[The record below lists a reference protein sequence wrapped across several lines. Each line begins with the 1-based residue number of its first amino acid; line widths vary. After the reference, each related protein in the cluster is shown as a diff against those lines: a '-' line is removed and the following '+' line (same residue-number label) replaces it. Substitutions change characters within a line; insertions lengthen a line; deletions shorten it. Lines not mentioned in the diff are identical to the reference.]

1 MVKRVF
7 NMQNGA
13 HSAAAYTAFENAA
26 YGSCVANANSLKV
39 SAASGMTV
47 HVAPGDGII
56 GTPNSGKRIQSD
68 AVETV
73 TVSAANATFNRIDS
87 VVVYIDSAVAPTTA
101 VIDNVNNILKFAVV
115 AGTASGN
122 PVAPNE
128 ATVQAAIGAG
138 NSYMVLADIIVPSGV
153 TSVNT
158 ATFIDRRHV
167 ATLIN
172 SSNLAKKAVKV
183 DNIDFATIPMFSAT
197 IPEILI
203 NLDNTQDVIIPY
215 TVKEYDTAA
224 MYNVSTY
231 KATVPVRGVYHIHA
245 RCQIASAGFNT
256 NASALIKLFKN
267 DSQFK
272 ESMRTAGTGNQF
284 HVPIPT
290 LDCDVLLNAGDVIDA
305 RARCTDSR
313 NFGGNSMTSEFN
325 MRLIAEMP

>member
-7 NMQNGA
+7 NIQGGA

-26 YGSCVANANSLKV
+26 YGNCVANVNSLKV
-39 SAASGMTV
+39 SAASGMTARI
-47 HVAPGDGII
+47 APGDGII
-56 GTPNSGKRIQSD
+56 STPNSGKRIQSD

-73 TVSAANATFNRIDS
+73 TISAANATFNRIDS
-87 VVVYIDSAVAPTTA
+87 VVVYIDSAVAPSTA

-128 ATVQAAIGAG
+128 ATIQAAIGAG

-172 SSNLAKKAVKV
+172 SSNLAKKAVKA

-197 IPEILI
+197 IPDILM
-203 NLDNTQDVIIPY
+203 NLDNTKDVIIPY
-215 TVKEYDTAA
+215 TVKEYDTAT
-224 MYNVSTY
+224 MYDASTY
-231 KATVPVRGVYHIHA
+231 KATAPARGVYHIHA
-245 RCQIASAGFNT
+245 RCQIASAGFNPNT
-256 NASALIKLFKN
+256 TALIRLFKN

-272 ESMRTAGTGNQF
+272 ESMRTTGSGNAY
-284 HVPIPT
+284 HIPVPSI
-290 LDCDVLLNAGDVIDA
+290 DCDALLNAGDVIDA

-313 NFGGNSMTSEFN
+313 NFGGNSMTSEFS
-325 MRLIAEMP
+325 MRLLAEMP